1 MRQNMATPS
10 SVRKQPE
17 TFCCTLIIRRSLSA
31 WLLSKGKAKSWRN
44 RSTAHFPEDESIQ
57 QIASRALF
65 GSPWFSLPLF
75 RLPRCRG
82 RGVGLVPFCQDLI
95 IAMKQACERQDIQFV
110 LAQRFGSL
118 DLGFHIQEQV
128 FHLACAIRCLSS
140 SSTKVSSRR

>member
-17 TFCCTLIIRRSLSA
+17 TFCFTLISRRSLSA
-31 WLLSKGKAKSWRN
+31 WLLSKGTAKSCRN
-44 RSTAHFPEDESIQ
+44 RSTAHFSEDESIQ

-95 IAMKQACERQDIQFV
+95 IAMKQPCERQDIQVV
-110 LAQRFGSL
+110 LAHLFSSL
-118 DLGFHIQEQV
+118 HLGVHIQHHF
-128 FHLACAIRCLSS
+128 FHL
-140 SSTKVSSRR
+140 